1 MFCYIIN
8 TLFAMKVTKD
18 SNDIYHSHKSI
29 SSSGLKTIVNE
40 GLDYYLN
47 GPKFTETAA
56 MKLGTA
62 IHTAILEPELYDDL
76 YYEMP
81 FIENGRTK
89 EGIALKKEALE
100 KSEGRIMLKHDEH
113 IKVKEILK
121 RYNDNSKMS
130 NLAKHFCRGD
140 VELSHYLK
148 LDGIDVRVRPDVI
161 NREKNFITDVK
172 SCQNSNPKAFKYD
185 IIKRKYHV
193 QAAFYMDCLGI
204 TDFRFVC
211 CMTNAPY
218 AVTVIK
224 LEDHH
229 IDEGRM
235 LYKTALNKWRDY
247 LEKGIISG
255 PIWNDL
261 AEDGSYIV

>member
-1 MFCYIIN
+1 MKGIEIIEV
-8 TLFAMKVTKD
+8 K
-18 SNDIYHSHKSI
+18 NDTNDEYHSHDSI

-40 GLDYYLN
+40 GLDYLLN
-47 GPKFTETAA
+47 GPKFTESPA

-62 IHTAILEPELYDDL
+62 IHAAILEPDLYDDM

-81 FIENGRTK
+81 YIENGRTK
-89 EGIALKKEALE
+89 EGIALKKQALE
-100 KSEGRIMLKHDEH
+100 KADGKIMLKHDEH
-113 IKVKEILK
+113 TKIKGILK

-148 LDGIDVRVRPDVI
+148 LDGIDVRVRADVV
-161 NREKNFITDVK
+161 NREKNFIADVK

-185 IIKRKYHV
+185 VIKRKYHV

-204 TDFRFVC
+204 TDFRFIC
-211 CMTNAPY
+211 CMTNPPY

-224 LEDHH
+224 LDDHL
-229 IDEGRM
+229 IEEGRM
-235 LYKTALNKWRDY
+235 LYKSALVDWRCY
-247 LEKGIISG
+247 LEMGIISG